1 VNIYFSND
9 NNSKRI
15 LAKYKKGLLYKVV
28 KGIYVKKPKYIYTY
42 IEDILEKLKIKG
54 VIFYKSAI
62 EYPKNIQ
69 NSELFIVSETINKKL
84 FLGENKDLIVYILK
98 KPNTEFIRTFAL
110 QKTYKENI
118 FIPNEHYA
126 LLINFSTS
134 SVFQKRANKDFACVK
149 IVDNCLKNFK
159 NIELI
164 KLELQKINNS
174 ALILKMEK
182 EYYELENYITKYI
195 QENYK
200 NYDQNRVKL
209 FKVLKEYLLL
219 NSIQRYPKINKNI
232 LFYEAYFS
240 NYIEGTEFEVE
251 EAQRIIFNPKH
262 RYERHKDG
270 HDIISTYNIVKEIY
284 NEPLHYNSSKEFK
297 EALKSIHKKMLIHR
311 ASEIIVGNFK
321 KTINVSGNLKFVIP
335 SLVNNTLD
343 EGFKIYKELLD
354 PFHKA
359 IFIHMLIAE
368 VHPFDDGNG
377 RISRIFFNNEL
388 SKAGINHI
396 IIPTV
401 FRDDYITALKGFSHQ
416 GNPNPIISAFIK
428 AYKITNSIDWSKPLN
443 DINIF
448 IRENSG
454 FEKDVNSIWGI
465 SPQIVSKNTGDF
477 SQRVPRYKRVD

>member
-1 VNIYFSND
+1 MNIYFSND

-28 KGIYVKKPKYIYTY
+28 KGIYVKKAKYIYTY
-42 IEDILEKLKIKG
+42 IEDILEKLEIKG

-84 FLGENKDLIVYILK
+84 FLGENKDLIVYVLK
-98 KPNTEFIRTFAL
+98 KPNIKFIKTFAL

-134 SVFQKRANKDFACVK
+134 LVFQKRANKEFACVK

-164 KLELQKINNS
+164 KLELQKIKNN
-174 ALILKMEK
+174 ALVLNMEE
-182 EYYELENYITKYI
+182 EYYKLENYITKYI

-200 NYDQNRVKL
+200 NYDQNRIKL

-219 NSIQRYPKINKNI
+219 NSIQKYLKINKSI

-251 EAQRIIFNPKH
+251 EAQKIILNPKH

-284 NEPLHYNSSKEFK
+284 NEPLHYNSSEEFK
-297 EALKSIHKKMLIHR
+297 EALKNIHRKMLRHR

-321 KTINVSGNLKFVIP
+321 KTINVSGNL
-335 SLVNNTLD
+335 
-343 EGFKIYKELLD
+343 
-354 PFHKA
+354 
-359 IFIHMLIAE
+359 
-368 VHPFDDGNG
+368 
-377 RISRIFFNNEL
+377 
-388 SKAGINHI
+388 
-396 IIPTV
+396 
-401 FRDDYITALKGFSHQ
+401 
-416 GNPNPIISAFIK
+416 
-428 AYKITNSIDWSKPLN
+428 
-443 DINIF
+443 
-448 IRENSG
+448 
-454 FEKDVNSIWGI
+454 
-465 SPQIVSKNTGDF
+465 
-477 SQRVPRYKRVD
+477 